1 MEILFIVLIF
11 ILLVLPPFFTMRKQR
26 QRQNEMVS
34 LQNSLVPGQEVVTA
48 GGVHGVVAAT
58 REAEI
63 DLEVGNGVVITF
75 EKMAIVRSK
84 EQAQAEAAR
93 LQQQA
98 KKQQGGQQAQ
108 PQAHPEQAHP
118 EQQPNADQ
126 VRPEEGALPEQEIRP
141 EDFQNDPKRRPEAE

>member
-93 LQQQA
+93 LQQQT

-108 PQAHPEQAHP
+108 PQAHP

-126 VRPEEGALPEQEIRP
+126 VRPEEGALPEQEIRA

>member
-93 LQQQA
+93 LQQQT
-98 KKQQGGQQAQ
+98 KKQQGSQQAQ
-108 PQAHPEQAHP
+108 PQAHP

-126 VRPEEGALPEQEIRP
+126 VRPEEGAMPEQEIRP